1 MLLILAVQGELPD
14 PSTVGPGMIGFITFI
29 ALFIAAIF
37 LFKSLNKQ
45 IKRVDF
51 PVEEAP
57 DAPRTDGPEGR
68 ATP

>member
-1 MLLILAVQGELPD
+1 
-14 PSTVGPGMIGFITFI
+14 MIGFITFI